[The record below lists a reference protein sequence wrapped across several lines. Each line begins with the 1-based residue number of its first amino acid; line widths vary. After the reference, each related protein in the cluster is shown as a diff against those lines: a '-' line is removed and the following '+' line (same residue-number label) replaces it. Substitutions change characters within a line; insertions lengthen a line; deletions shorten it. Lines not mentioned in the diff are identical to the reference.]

1 MTLIKV
7 YGREARNGWKK
18 KSEKSEG
25 PPAQAARVE

>member
-18 KSEKSEG
+18 KGEG